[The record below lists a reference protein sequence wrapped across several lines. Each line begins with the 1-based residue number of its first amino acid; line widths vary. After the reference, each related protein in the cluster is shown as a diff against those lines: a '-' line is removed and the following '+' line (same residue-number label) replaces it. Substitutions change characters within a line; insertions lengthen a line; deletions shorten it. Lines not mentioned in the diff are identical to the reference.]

1 MNLRKLEA
9 MAVGLA
15 LLLPASA
22 AISRDTQLFLPIEAA
37 MATPAAQEKLDS
49 SIKFYFGDQPHPA
62 TGNRTVELITHKK
75 TNASNKSDEK
85 ACQLA
90 FVSALIALQEHAR
103 SEGADAVVGITS
115 YYKRKKEY
123 SSRENFECHAGA
135 LMAGVELK
143 GKIVKLK

>member
-1 MNLRKLEA
+1 MNVRKLGA
-9 MAVGLA
+9 MTVGLA

-22 AISRDTQLFLPIEAA
+22 AFSRDTQLFLPIEAA
-37 MATPAAQEKLDS
+37 MATPAAQEKLDG

-75 TNASNKSDEK
+75 TNAFNKSDEA
-85 ACQLA
+85 ACQWA
-90 FVSALIALQEHAR
+90 FLSAMIALQEKAR

-115 YYKRKKEY
+115 FYKRKEY
-123 SSRENFECHAGA
+123 SSREKFECRAGG